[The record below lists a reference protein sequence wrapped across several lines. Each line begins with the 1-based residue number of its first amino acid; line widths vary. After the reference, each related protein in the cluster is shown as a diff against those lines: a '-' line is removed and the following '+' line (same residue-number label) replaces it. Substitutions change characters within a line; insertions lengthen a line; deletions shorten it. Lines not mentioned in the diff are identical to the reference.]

1 MWTAPSASPGQPQ
14 PISSVRSSFGITAP
28 SPSTG
33 SLRIATA
40 DRRAQPL
47 GTSLPAACLQRVSLG
62 EQKRKT
68 NCTIKINHDTD
79 MAPNRGRNAWV
90 ESYKNK
96 R

>member
-14 PISSVRSSFGITAP
+14 PTSSVRSSFGITAP

-47 GTSLPAACLQRVSLG
+47 GTSLPAACLAG
-62 EQKRKT
+62 
-68 NCTIKINHDTD
+68 
-79 MAPNRGRNAWV
+79 A
-90 ESYKNK
+90 
-96 R
+96 